1 MLKKINK
8 DGDVTIKEILIAIVI
23 SILIVAFIFY
33 LNRKKFTQ
41 FEIQTTNNGSK
52 YKSEFLF
59 EQDGCKM
66 YRFTDEIG
74 RVVYWSNCK
83 GKTEYKSS
91 PKMQRVEQITFEN

>member
-1 MLKKINK
+1 MLKKINN
-8 DGDVTIKEILIAIVI
+8 DGDVTIKEILIGIVI

-33 LNRKKFTQ
+33 LNRHKCTQ
-41 FEIQTTNNGSK
+41 FEIQTTNSAYK
-52 YKSEFLF
+52 YQSEFLF
-59 EQDGCKM
+59 EKDGCKM

-91 PKMQRVEQITFEN
+91 AKMQRVEQITSEN